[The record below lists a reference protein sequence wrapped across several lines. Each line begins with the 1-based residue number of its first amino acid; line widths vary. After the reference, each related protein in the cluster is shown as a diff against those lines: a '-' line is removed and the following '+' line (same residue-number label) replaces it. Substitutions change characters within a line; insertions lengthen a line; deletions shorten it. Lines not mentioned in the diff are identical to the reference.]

1 MSQRGEATGQCAANL
16 ACADDANLHV
26 FILRMDSA
34 ASFLVE
40 AVQPRGFGVNGTIL
54 GERRTG
60 YGF

>member
-1 MSQRGEATGQCAANL
+1 L

-40 AVQPRGFGVNGTIL
+40 AVQPRGLGVNGTIL